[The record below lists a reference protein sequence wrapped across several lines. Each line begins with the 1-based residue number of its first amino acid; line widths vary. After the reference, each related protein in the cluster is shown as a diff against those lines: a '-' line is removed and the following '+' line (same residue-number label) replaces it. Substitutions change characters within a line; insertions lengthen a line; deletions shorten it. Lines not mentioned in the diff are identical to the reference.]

1 MTLPNPV
8 KPVSI
13 LFDFHDV
20 PSWVPPDYIT
30 DEGAWLNMA
39 FVPVPYCYKS
49 LLIGPDGTSLRTL
62 GRCTSTFIEMKSYL
76 SYEMIIIYGLER
88 FNTRLAFNKLIT
100 QIDTIRT
107 KLDTGEETGV
117 ISSYCASQ

>member
-1 MTLPNPV
+1 
-8 KPVSI
+8 
-13 LFDFHDV
+13 
-20 PSWVPPDYIT
+20 
-30 DEGAWLNMA
+30 MA

-107 KLDTGEETGV
+107 KLDTGEETGI